1 MTINDNSI
9 FDTST
14 PLKTIEPSRTR
25 VIVYTTNMEEQRPVA
40 FNEGNIGAAT
50 VNGDDVSQYYKEV
63 TVNYTSKQTQD
74 AGNEY
79 QLSKG
84 STTITARNPDGS
96 PAAISDQI
104 GGVVKSF
111 SNEFSSVESQKALSS
126 FKESSNS
133 QFLEL
138 NVKKGKGLNA
148 QDPSVIELYN
158 QIKPENQTDPGLL
171 PTTVQQRLTENNL
184 LNPNSKL
191 INGEKSVK
199 EGIKNKI
206 GSLIL
211 QTRLGSHAPRK
222 FPSVKSENSTEVTG
236 ERLETLSII
245 DLKNLASKILFSATG
260 GEIKEGMSQTEV
272 DVSAGQQTSL
282 GIKVPFNRF
291 SATEVVK
298 SEKPNFVKPSLNI
311 ELSDETRY
319 SYGTVYLPNFT
330 FNSLAS
336 STTLTKTIIFTIMLG
351 IAEGFDFANS
361 LPFGAG
367 AFIPVPSLI
376 RTNSK
381 ASDCLIIGFEMF
393 FSSKHDFP
401 TWDANSSDTGFK
413 NAILRRLLAILLEEL
428 GLENLTTPEPMS
440 LITSAGNLSKSKFI
454 RIMNLILFSGARAIQ
469 IAQSAGIDPKDYKGE
484 FVDTINSTSDLFD
497 TESGAQ
503 INPASLIKRSKLSNT
518 ASGLLY
524 GSKTAWA
531 MGSTPS
537 SYILP
542 VSIQRAEALL
552 TGNSDNFST
561 LRGKK
566 YMQVKSVNRFTREEV
581 RVLETTLDASY
592 VPFYFQDLR
601 TNEIISFHAFIKQLE
616 DNFVATYDSSNGYGR
631 VDPIHV
637 YQRTERKIRTQFI
650 VAATNRED
658 FDQMWF
664 KINKFLTLIYPQY
677 TAGRQLNYENNT
689 FYQPFSQIQAASPMI
704 RMRIGDLIKSNYS
717 TFGIGKL
724 FGLAQF
730 NGFRIEDASTS
741 TQTTDTPTS
750 PTEQQILEVRQR
762 MTANTYLPGEKFIL
776 NRASGAPSVMSTE
789 AGNFSVNP
797 VIGTDHRITPWYVAR
812 SISAETIKVIAPAPS
827 FGTNGYLVETEDKNL
842 PIQGLPDR
850 RLNFQFYIKLSSDE
864 TDTPWTTQPIDEEIT
879 KAANRLINPIG
890 GGEPPPS
897 NLNTQNFLSITRNPI
912 LKSFESTR
920 GEGLA
925 GFIQTIGFDWMM
937 DEANWETNG
946 YGNRAPMMCKITI
959 DFAPMFDISPGLD
972 SNGFMMAPVYPVG
985 NTSNAMLI
993 NTNTEDNIITK
1004 KGNYDNLIRK
1014 SQDPNSPTTTESSA
1028 TSTRPGSN
1036 FGISRI
1042 RFFGR
1047 DVL

>member
-50 VNGDDVSQYYKEV
+50 VNGDDASQYYKEV
-63 TVNYTSKQTQD
+63 TVNYASKQTQD

-138 NVKKGKGLNA
+138 NVKKGKGLNSE
-148 QDPSVIELYN
+148 DPSVIQLYN
-158 QIKPENQTDPGLL
+158 SINPENEFNPGLL
-171 PTTVQQRLTENNL
+171 PETVQKRLAENSL
-184 LNPNSKL
+184 LNPNNIL
-191 INGEKSVK
+191 IPGDNTVK
-199 EGIKNKI
+199 ENKSKI

-272 DVSAGQQTSL
+272 DASAGQQTSL

-351 IAEGFDFANS
+351 IAEVFDFANS

-381 ASDCLIIGFEMF
+381 ASDCLKIGFEMF
-393 FSSKHDFP
+393 FSGKHDFP

-428 GLENLTTPEPMS
+428 GLENFTTPEPMS

-542 VSIQRAEALL
+542 ESVKTAEALL

-566 YMQVKSVNRFTREEV
+566 YMKVKSVNRFTREEV
-581 RVLETTLDASY
+581 RALETTLDASY

-677 TAGRQLNYENNT
+677 TAGRQLNYENST

-730 NGFRIEDASTS
+730 NGFSI
-741 TQTTDTPTS
+741 QNS
-750 PTEQQILEVRQR
+750 PTEQQIQGVRER
-762 MTANTYLPGEKFIL
+762 MNDNDYLLGEKFAL
-776 NRASGAPSVMSTE
+776 NYFLTLLPQSSNYYVM
-789 AGNFSVNP
+789 
-797 VIGTDHRITPWYVAR
+797 TDEPNITPEHIAR
-812 SISAETIKVIAPAPS
+812 SIEGQTLEVISVSGPK
-827 FGTNGYLVETEDKNL
+827 TYLVKTTNQDL

-850 RLNFQFYIKLSSDE
+850 RLNFQFSIQLSSDE
-864 TDTPWTTQPIDEEIT
+864 TDTKWTTQPIDEEIT
-879 KAANRLINPIG
+879 KAANRLLKPVATTQTSDNP
-890 GGEPPPS
+890 
-897 NLNTQNFLSITRNPI
+897 TQSFLSITENPI

-993 NTNTEDNIITK
+993 NANTEDNIITK

>member
-50 VNGDDVSQYYKEV
+50 VNGDDASQYYKEV
-63 TVNYTSKQTQD
+63 TVNYASKQTQD

-138 NVKKGKGLNA
+138 NVKKGKGLNSE
-148 QDPSVIELYN
+148 DPSVIQLYN
-158 QIKPENQTDPGLL
+158 SINPENEFNPGLL
-171 PTTVQQRLTENNL
+171 PETVQKRLAENSL
-184 LNPNSKL
+184 LNPNNIL
-191 INGEKSVK
+191 IPGDNTVK
-199 EGIKNKI
+199 ENKSKI

-272 DVSAGQQTSL
+272 DASAGQQTSL

-351 IAEGFDFANS
+351 IAEVFDFANS

-381 ASDCLIIGFEMF
+381 ASDCLKIGFEMF
-393 FSSKHDFP
+393 FSGKHDFP

-428 GLENLTTPEPMS
+428 GLENFTTPEPMS

-537 SYILP
+537 LYILP
-542 VSIQRAEALL
+542 DSVKTAEALL

-566 YMQVKSVNRFTREEV
+566 YMKVKSVNRFTREEV
-581 RVLETTLDASY
+581 RALETTLDASY

-677 TAGRQLNYENNT
+677 TAGRQLSYENNT

-730 NGFRIEDASTS
+730 NGFRI
-741 TQTTDTPTS
+741 QNS

-762 MTANTYLPGEKFIL
+762 MTADTYLPGEKFAL
-776 NRASGAPSVMSTE
+776 NFPLTLLPQSSNYYVM
-789 AGNFSVNP
+789 
-797 VIGTDHRITPWYVAR
+797 TDEPNITPEHIAR
-812 SISAETIKVIAPAPS
+812 SIEGQTLEVISVSGPK
-827 FGTNGYLVETEDKNL
+827 TYLVKTTNQDL

-850 RLNFQFYIKLSSDE
+850 RLNFQFSIQLSSDE
-864 TDTPWTTQPIDEEIT
+864 TETPWTTQPIDEEIT

-897 NLNTQNFLSITRNPI
+897 NLNTQNFLSITNNPNPI

-993 NTNTEDNIITK
+993 NANTEDNIMTK

-1014 SQDPNSPTTTESSA
+1014 SEFKNSPTTTESSA

>member
-50 VNGDDVSQYYKEV
+50 VNGDDASQYYKEV
-63 TVNYTSKQTQD
+63 TVNYASKQTQD

-138 NVKKGKGLNA
+138 NVKKGKGLNSE
-148 QDPSVIELYN
+148 DPSVIQLYN
-158 QIKPENQTDPGLL
+158 SINPENEFNPGLL
-171 PTTVQQRLTENNL
+171 PETVQKRLAENSL
-184 LNPNSKL
+184 LNPNNIL
-191 INGEKSVK
+191 IPGDNTVK
-199 EGIKNKI
+199 ENKSKI

-272 DVSAGQQTSL
+272 DASAGQQTSL

-351 IAEGFDFANS
+351 IAEVFDFANS

-381 ASDCLIIGFEMF
+381 ASDCLKIGFEMF
-393 FSSKHDFP
+393 FSGKHDFP

-428 GLENLTTPEPMS
+428 GLENFTTPEPMS

-537 SYILP
+537 LYILP
-542 VSIQRAEALL
+542 DSVKTAEALL

-566 YMQVKSVNRFTREEV
+566 YMKVKSVNRFTREEV
-581 RVLETTLDASY
+581 RALETTLDASY

-677 TAGRQLNYENNT
+677 TAGRQLSYENNT

-730 NGFRIEDASTS
+730 NGFRI
-741 TQTTDTPTS
+741 QNS

-762 MTANTYLPGEKFIL
+762 MTADTYLPGEKFAL
-776 NRASGAPSVMSTE
+776 NFPLTLLPQSSNYYVM
-789 AGNFSVNP
+789 
-797 VIGTDHRITPWYVAR
+797 TDEPNITPEHIAR
-812 SISAETIKVIAPAPS
+812 SIEGQTLEVISVSGPK
-827 FGTNGYLVETEDKNL
+827 TYLVKTTNQDL

-850 RLNFQFYIKLSSDE
+850 RLNFQFSIQLSSDE
-864 TDTPWTTQPIDEEIT
+864 TETPWTTEPVDEEII
-879 KAANRLINPIG
+879 KAANRLLKPVATTQTSDNP
-890 GGEPPPS
+890 
-897 NLNTQNFLSITRNPI
+897 TQSFLSITENPI

-993 NTNTEDNIITK
+993 NANTEDNIMTK

-1014 SQDPNSPTTTESSA
+1014 SEFKNSPTTTESSA